1 MAEFLKVAN
10 IDEIPKGKKIK
21 VEVKNKEI
29 MLVNVDG
36 KIYAIDNICSHE
48 ECGLNEGDLEGFVI
62 TCPCHGAKYDVRNG
76 DGMKETPWGSG
87 QDSYEVKVDGKNVFV
102 KI

>member
-1 MAEFLKVAN
+1 MAEFVQVATIDKVPA
-10 IDEIPKGKKIK
+10 GKKIK
-21 VEVKNKEI
+21 VEAKNKEI
-29 MLVNVDG
+29 MLSNIDG

-48 ECGLNEGDLEGFVI
+48 ECGLNEGDLEGNII

-76 DGMKETPWGSG
+76 NGMKETPWGTG
-87 QDSYEVKVDGKNVFV
+87 QDSFEVKVQGKYIFV